1 MKKISSLFAVVI
13 VLFVFI
19 LISCTK
25 EDNTPHPLTMENM
38 NVPSDFDWSTFN
50 TYSLNVDL
58 LGNENSK
65 TVRLIDLQGNLIDA
79 QSIENSSVEFHIQTQ
94 HPLDTFRLYDPVSR
108 MSKYVTT
115 DITQTSF
122 NLGSTKKRNL
132 NATDYAISLD
142 GESDYV
148 AIHNQDNGGI
158 VTKYPF
164 TFSAWFKTPG
174 AGPEDDD
181 MVLVSLSDP
190 NWASVYFGIQLRQFR
205 DFFKAQVKS
214 RVGSKTYRKS
224 TNQNVSDDT
233 WHQIVGVFTAD
244 GKRKLYLNGVYEGMS
259 SSDLDFDPGAVILNF
274 GRWGDNTPNNY
285 FHGLIDNIC
294 IWNKALTEEEVQEY
308 YANSPSG
315 QEEGLAGFYT
325 FDEGAGNTIKN
336 VASPGNYDGTQME
349 GATRENT
356 SEVVD
361 SDSDGVPDDSDY
373 WPENEEKAYRTVYP
387 AGDDFYFQLFED
399 LWPGLGDYDF
409 NDVILRTKLHL
420 HKNAQNNLV
429 GGRLKS
435 KVYWIGGGVPR
446 GAGIE
451 FFRSNE
457 AATQFTYLP
466 ENSIAFSDA
475 ENVTPDPEVRN
486 AIKLFDGDII
496 DRLNDEVDFEFSWDN
511 TQSGDILGMQ
521 VYIYRDRDHEIHMIG
536 LPPTTVADMSL
547 FKTDN
552 DASLTSWDWEPGTS
566 FSTNETFY
574 KTANNLP
581 WGIEII
587 AEEFYI
593 PNEGTDMT
601 VAYPQF
607 RTWAESGGSENQ
619 DWYKHP
625 SQSDSHLP
633 EETDK

>member
-1 MKKISSLFAVVI
+1 MKNISALFTI

-19 LISCTK
+19 VFSCQK
-25 EDNTPHPLTMENM
+25 EDDTTQPFTMDNM

-50 TYSLNVDL
+50 TYPLKVDI

-65 TVRLIDLQGNLIDA
+65 TISLYGLQGNLIDA
-79 QSIENSSVEFHIQTQ
+79 QSIENSRVKFHIQTQ
-94 HPLDTFRLYDPVSR
+94 YPLDTFRLYDPVSR
-108 MSKYVTT
+108 LSKYVTT
-115 DITQTSF
+115 DITQTNF
-122 NLGSTKKRNL
+122 NLGSTKKRKA
-132 NATDYAISLD
+132 NAADYAISLD

-148 AIHNQDNGGI
+148 AINNGENGGI
-158 VTKYPF
+158 VTQYPF

-190 NWASVYFGIQLRQFR
+190 NWASVYFGIHLRQFR

-224 TNQNVSDDT
+224 TNQNVSNDT

-244 GKRKLYLNGVYEGMS
+244 GKRKLYLNGIYEGMS

-285 FHGLIDNIC
+285 YHGLIDDIC

-308 YANSPSG
+308 YTNNPTG

-336 VASPGNYDGTQME
+336 VASPGNYDGTPME

-356 SEVVD
+356 AEVID

-373 WPENEEKAYRTVYP
+373 WPENEEKAYLTVYP

-420 HKNAQNNLV
+420 YKNAQNNLV

-451 FFRSNE
+451 FFQSNE
-457 AATQFTYLP
+457 EATQFTYLP

-475 ENVTPDPEVRN
+475 ENVIPDPEVRN
-486 AIKLFDGDII
+486 AVKLFDGDII
-496 DRLNDEVDFEFSWDN
+496 NRLNDEVDFEFSRGN
-511 TQSGDILGMQ
+511 TQAEDILGMQ

-536 LPPTTVADMSL
+536 LPPTSVADMSL

-552 DASLTSWDWEPGTS
+552 DASLNSWDWEPGTS
-566 FSTNETFY
+566 FSTNENFY
-574 KTANNLP
+574 RTHNNLP

-607 RTWAESGGSENQ
+607 RGWAESGGSENQ
-619 DWYKHP
+619 DWYRHP
-625 SQSDSHLP
+625 SQSNSHLP
-633 EETDK
+633 EETHK